1 MRLLGWALIQSDW
14 CFYLKKK
21 KRRRNLDTKRDTMAG
36 HTQRKEHVRTWQE
49 GSHLQ
54 AKKKGLRGNQ
64 PWQHLDLGLPGF
76 GTMINKCL
84 WCSIMATTANK
95 VECYLYKQRIQI
107 AMSKPP
113 PILSPLNSETQISS
127 LAVFPESPMDSK
139 IKPVNLKG
147 SEPWIFIGRTNAEAE
162 APIFWSPD
170 AKSQLTG
177 KVPTLGKIEG
187 RRRRGCQRMRW
198 LDGITDAWT
207 WTWANFR
214 RQWGTGRPGVLQS
227 TGSQRVRHNLATE
240 QQQQQKWRE
249 F

>member
-1 MRLLGWALIQSDW
+1 MA
-14 CFYLKKK
+14 
-21 KRRRNLDTKRDTMAG
+21 RRKPSAS
-36 HTQRKEHVRTWQE
+36 QE
-49 GSHLQ
+49 ERPQGKPTLTT
-54 AKKKGLRGNQ
+54 
-64 PWQHLDLGLPGF
+64 PWLGLPGF

-95 VECYLYKQRIQI
+95 VECYLYQQRIQI

-177 KVPTLGKIEG
+177 KVPTLEKIEG

-207 WTWANFR
+207 WTWANVR
-214 RQWGTGRPGVLQS
+214 R
-227 TGSQRVRHNLATE
+227 
-240 QQQQQKWRE
+240 
-249 F
+249 